1 MARSRD
7 PKKDYHSKEEMTV
20 ATDATALVYEPES
33 VVNVGFIKNDS
44 YEKGP
49 DSWISW
55 VSCRWY

>member
-7 PKKDYHSKEEMTV
+7 PKKDDHSKEEMTV

-49 DSWISW
+49 DSRKC
-55 VSCRWY
+55 SCT